1 MLKCQA
7 RRRKRTS
14 ARPKFTVT
22 SDLHIFVPIVILFQK
37 FKCCFILDNQ
47 TPQLTQPFSNSKDI
61 LWYKNIVN
69 IYVLINLYQSIVVN
83 HTYLKDW
90 NIPTT
95 CIILYGFVANL
106 RRQQLELLPTI
117 AYYCLLLPTIAN
129 FCQLLPTIAYYCQLL
144 PTIAYYCQL
153 LPILPTIAYYCLLL
167 PNYCQ
172 LLPTIAHYCQ
182 LLPAIANF
190 CLLSPILVYYGQLLQ
205 TIPYYCQ
212 HSIANLRTQPGP

>member
-1 MLKCQA
+1 MTSTKNGLTFHLKTGNMSFNFLKNFDFISQIWSEIWSERRDNKVLKCQA

-22 SDLHIFVPIVILFQK
+22 NDLHIFVPIVILFQK
-37 FKCCFILDNQ
+37 FKCCFILENQ

-144 PTIAYYCQL
+144 PTIA
-153 LPILPTIAYYCLLL
+153 
-167 PNYCQ
+167 
-172 LLPTIAHYCQ
+172 
-182 LLPAIANF
+182 
-190 CLLSPILVYYGQLLQ
+190 
-205 TIPYYCQ
+205 
-212 HSIANLRTQPGP
+212 